1 MSAWTILA
9 PALAVSLLM
18 LIAHTYLGLHVLAR
32 GIIFVD
38 LALAQ
43 IAVLGASLAFLA
55 GHDTHSVQAHAFA
68 FGGALLAAGGFA
80 LLRRIPDK
88 VTREVAIGC
97 AYVVA
102 TALTV
107 VILSRSS
114 QGVEELKS
122 MFNGNILFVRW
133 SEVAVLAAAYALLT
147 VLHTVFFR
155 RFHALSFTP
164 DRGGRGTFLWEF
176 LFFASFALVITL
188 GVDLAGVL
196 LVFAYLIIP
205 AFSASLLTATFRRRL
220 FVGVL
225 LGLAGTVLGLWL
237 SFLTDLPTGP
247 TVVAVLGLLPV
258 IAALTK
264 ALRRPVRGE
273 RITPYP

>member
-1 MSAWTILA
+1 MSEWIILA
-9 PALAVSLLM
+9 PALAMSFLM

-43 IAVLGASLAFLA
+43 IAVLGVSLAFLL
-55 GHDTHSVQAHAFA
+55 GYDTHSAHAHVFA
-68 FGGALLAAGGFA
+68 FGSALIAGGGFA

-88 VTREVAIGC
+88 VTREVTIGC

-107 VILSRSS
+107 VILSRST

-122 MFNGNILFVRW
+122 MLNGNILFVSW
-133 SEVAVLAAAYALLT
+133 SEVAGLAAAYVLLA
-147 VLHTVFFR
+147 VLHAVFFR
-155 RFHALSFTP
+155 RFYALSFTM
-164 DRGGRGTFLWEF
+164 DRGGSGAFLWEF

-205 AFSASLLTATFRRRL
+205 AFSASLLIGAFRHRL
-220 FVGVL
+220 PLGIL
-225 LGLAGTVLGLWL
+225 LGLIGSVVGLWL
-237 SFLTDLPTGP
+237 SFLADLPTGP
-247 TVVAVLGLLPV
+247 TVVTALGLLPV
-258 IAALTK
+258 MAALIK
-264 ALRRPVRGE
+264 PLLRGGNKKGVA
-273 RITPYP
+273 

>member
-1 MSAWTILA
+1 MNAWALLA
-9 PALAVSLLM
+9 PALAVSVLM

-43 IAVLGASLAFLA
+43 IAVLGLSVAFLVGYEA
-55 GHDTHSVQAHAFA
+55 HSFQAHVFA
-68 FGGALLAAGGFA
+68 FGAALCAAGGFA
-80 LLRRIPDK
+80 LLRRIPSK

-114 QGVEELKS
+114 QGMEELKS
-122 MFNGNILFVRW
+122 MLNGNVLFVRW
-133 SEVAVLAAAYALLT
+133 GEVGTLAAVYGAAALL
-147 VLHTVFFR
+147 HAVFFR
-155 RFHALSFTP
+155 HFQALSFN
-164 DRGGRGTFLWEF
+164 DGTTKYHFLWEF

-205 AFSASLLTATFRRRL
+205 AFSASLLSEAFHVRL
-220 FVGVL
+220 LLGFL
-225 LGLAGTVLGLWL
+225 LGLAGSVLGLWL
-237 SFLTDLPTGP
+237 SFTGDLPVGATM
-247 TVVAVLGLLPV
+247 VASLGLLPV
-258 IAALTK
+258 VAALT
-264 ALRRPVRGE
+264 RWGMSRGKKG
-273 RITPYP
+273 IM

>member
-9 PALAVSLLM
+9 PALAVCFLM

-43 IAVLGASLAFLA
+43 IAVLGVSLAFLL
-55 GHDTHSVQAHAFA
+55 GYDTHSAYAHAFA
-68 FGGALLAAGGFA
+68 FGSALIAGGGFA

-107 VILSRSS
+107 VILSRST

-122 MFNGNILFVRW
+122 MLNGNILFVRW
-133 SEVAVLAAAYALLT
+133 SEVGLLAAAYAVLA
-147 VLHTVFFR
+147 VLHAVFFR
-155 RFHALSFTP
+155 RFYALSFTP
-164 DRGGRGTFLWEF
+164 DRGGRAAFLWEF

-205 AFSASLLTATFRRRL
+205 AFSASLLTGAFRHRL
-220 FVGVL
+220 PIGVL
-225 LGLAGTVLGLWL
+225 LGLVASVLGLWL
-237 SFLTDLPTGP
+237 SFLADLPTGP

-258 IAALTK
+258 AAAL
-264 ALRRPVRGE
+264 ARPLLRMVNKQGV
-273 RITPYP
+273 T

>member
-1 MSAWTILA
+1 MSAWDILA
-9 PALAVSLLM
+9 PAFAVSLLM

-43 IAVLGASLAFLA
+43 IAVLGVSLAFLA
-55 GHDTHSVQAHAFA
+55 GYDTHSAHAHAFA
-68 FGGALLAAGGFA
+68 FGSALIAAGGFA

-107 VILSRSS
+107 VILSRST
-114 QGVEELKS
+114 QGIEELKS

-133 SEVAVLAAAYALLT
+133 SEVAVLAAVYALLA

-155 RFHALSFTP
+155 RFHALSFAP
-164 DRGGRGTFLWEF
+164 GSGGRGSFLWEF

-205 AFSASLLTATFRRRL
+205 AFSASLLTGAFRRRL
-220 FVGVL
+220 PIGVL
-225 LGLAGTVLGLWL
+225 LGLAGSVLGLWL
-237 SFLTDLPTGP
+237 SFLADLPTGP
-247 TVVAVLGLLPV
+247 TVVVALGLLPV
-258 IAALTK
+258 VAALAKTW
-264 ALRRPVRGE
+264 RRTIDGKS
-273 RITPYP
+273 TL

>member
-1 MSAWTILA
+1 MSTWTLLA
-9 PALAVSLLM
+9 PALVVCLLM

-43 IAVLGASLAFLA
+43 IAVLGVSLAFLA
-55 GHDTHSVQAHAFA
+55 GYDTHSIHAHAFA
-68 FGGALLAAGGFA
+68 FGAALIAAGGFA

-122 MFNGNILFVRW
+122 MLNGNILFVRW
-133 SEVAVLAAAYALLT
+133 SEVGMLAAAYALLA
-147 VLHTVFFR
+147 VLHAAFFR
-155 RFHALSFTP
+155 RFHALSFAP
-164 DRGGRGTFLWEF
+164 ERGRRGAFWWEF

-205 AFSASLLTATFRRRL
+205 AFSASLLTAAFQKRL
-220 FVGVL
+220 ILGVL
-225 LGLAGTVLGLWL
+225 LGMAASGLGLWL
-237 SFLTDLPTGP
+237 SFVADLPTGP
-247 TVVAVLGLLPV
+247 TLVAILGLLPIITAFISV
-258 IAALTK
+258 ANRKNIA
-264 ALRRPVRGE
+264 
-273 RITPYP
+273 

>member
-9 PALAVSLLM
+9 PALAVCLLM

-43 IAVLGASLAFLA
+43 IAVLGVSLAFLA
-55 GHDTHSVQAHAFA
+55 GYDTHSVHAHAFA
-68 FGGALLAAGGFA
+68 FGSALIAGGGFA
-80 LLRRIPDK
+80 LLRRIPNK

-107 VILSRSS
+107 VILSRST
-114 QGVEELKS
+114 QGVEELKG
-122 MFNGNILFVRW
+122 MLNGNILFVRW
-133 SEVAVLAAAYALLT
+133 SEVAVLATAYALLAL
-147 VLHTVFFR
+147 LHSVFFR
-155 RFHALSFTP
+155 RFYALSFTP
-164 DRGGRGTFLWEF
+164 EPGGRRVFLWEF

-205 AFSASLLTATFRRRL
+205 AFSASLLTSAFRRRL
-220 FVGVL
+220 PIGVL
-225 LGLAGTVLGLWL
+225 LGLAGSVAGLWL
-237 SFLTDLPTGP
+237 SYLADLPTGP
-247 TVVAVLGLLPV
+247 TVVTVLGLLPV
-258 IAALTK
+258 AAAL
-264 ALRRPVRGE
+264 AQPLLRRVGRK
-273 RITPYP
+273 RMA

>member
-1 MSAWTILA
+1 MSAWTLMA

-43 IAVLGASLAFLA
+43 IAVLGVSLAFLA
-55 GHDTHSVQAHAFA
+55 GYDTHSIHAHAFA
-68 FGGALLAAGGFA
+68 FGSALIAAGGFA
-80 LLRRIPDK
+80 GLRRIPDK

-107 VILSRSS
+107 VILSRST

-122 MFNGNILFVRW
+122 MLNGNILFVRW
-133 SEVAVLAAAYALLT
+133 SEVGVLAAAYALLA
-147 VLHTVFFR
+147 VLHAVFFR
-155 RFHALSFTP
+155 RFYALSFTP
-164 DRGGRGTFLWEF
+164 DRGGRGAFLWEF
-176 LFFASFALVITL
+176 LFFASFALTITL

-205 AFSASLLTATFRRRL
+205 AFTASLLTAVFRRRL
-220 FVGVL
+220 TLGVM
-225 LGLAGTVLGLWL
+225 LGLAGSVLGLWL
-237 SFLTDLPTGP
+237 SFLADLPTGP
-247 TVVAVLGLLPV
+247 TMVAILGLLPV
-258 IAALTK
+258 TAALI
-264 ALRRPVRGE
+264 RPLSRKVSKRE
-273 RITPYP
+273 

>member
-1 MSAWTILA
+1 MSAWTLLA
-9 PALAVSLLM
+9 PALAVSVLM

-43 IAVLGASLAFLA
+43 IAVLGVSLAFLA
-55 GHDTHSVQAHAFA
+55 GYDTHSVHAHAFA
-68 FGGALLAAGGFA
+68 FGSALIAGGGFA

-97 AYVVA
+97 TYVVA
-102 TALTV
+102 TALSV
-107 VILSRSS
+107 VILSRSV

-122 MFNGNILFVRW
+122 MLNGNILFVRW
-133 SEVAVLAAAYALLT
+133 SEVGVLAAAYTVLAL
-147 VLHTVFFR
+147 LHTVFFR

-164 DRGGRGTFLWEF
+164 ARGGRALFFWEF

-205 AFSASLLTATFRRRL
+205 AFSASLLTDAFRRRL
-220 FVGVL
+220 PIGVL
-225 LGLAGTVLGLWL
+225 LGLAGSALGLWL
-237 SFLTDLPTGP
+237 SFLVDLPTGP

-258 IAALTK
+258 MAAL
-264 ALRRPVRGE
+264 ARPLRRVVSKKGRA
-273 RITPYP
+273 

>member
-1 MSAWTILA
+1 MSVWTLLA
-9 PALAVSLLM
+9 PALAMSLLM

-43 IAVLGASLAFLA
+43 IAVLGVSFAFLA
-55 GHDTHSVQAHAFA
+55 GHDTHSVDAHAYA
-68 FGGALLAAGGFA
+68 FGAALIAAGGFA

-88 VTREVAIGC
+88 ITREVAIGC

-122 MFNGNILFVRW
+122 MLNGNILFVRW
-133 SEVAVLAAAYALLT
+133 AEVGMLATAYAVLTLLH
-147 VLHTVFFR
+147 VVFFR
-155 RFHALSFTP
+155 RFNALSFAP
-164 DRGGRGTFLWEF
+164 ERGRRGAFWWEF

-205 AFSASLLTATFRRRL
+205 AFSASLLTAVFQHRL
-220 FVGVL
+220 ILGVV
-225 LGLAGTVLGLWL
+225 LGLAGSGAGLWL
-237 SFLTDLPTGP
+237 SFVADLPTGP
-247 TVVAVLGLLPV
+247 TVVAILGFLPV
-258 IAALTK
+258 IAASI
-264 ALRRPVRGE
+264 RPLAHRTAVK
-273 RITPYP
+273 

>member
-1 MSAWTILA
+1 MSAWSLLA

-43 IAVLGASLAFLA
+43 IAVLGVSLAFLA
-55 GHDTHSVQAHAFA
+55 GYDTHSVHAHVFA
-68 FGGALLAAGGFA
+68 FGAALISAGGFA

-114 QGVEELKS
+114 QGVEELKA
-122 MFNGNILFVRW
+122 MLNGNILFTRW
-133 SEVAVLAAAYALLT
+133 SEVGVLAAAYAGLA
-147 VLHTVFFR
+147 VLHAVFFR
-155 RFHALSFTP
+155 RFHALSFAP
-164 DRGGRGTFLWEF
+164 EPGRRGSFGWEF
-176 LFFASFALVITL
+176 LFFASFALIITL

-196 LVFAYLIIP
+196 LVFAYLIVP
-205 AFSASLLTATFRRRL
+205 AFSASLLTATFRNRL
-220 FVGVL
+220 ILGVV
-225 LGLAGTVLGLWL
+225 LGLAGSGAGLWL
-237 SFLTDLPTGP
+237 SFVADLPTGP
-247 TVVAVLGLLPV
+247 TMVATLGLLPV
-258 IAALTK
+258 IAALLRLGFTK
-264 ALRRPVRGE
+264 
-273 RITPYP
+273 

>member
-1 MSAWTILA
+1 MNEWIILV
-9 PALAVSLLM
+9 PALVMSFLM
-18 LIAHTYLGLHVLAR
+18 LIAYTYLGLHVLAR

-43 IAVLGASLAFLA
+43 IAVLGVSLAFLF
-55 GHDTHSVQAHAFA
+55 GYDTHSTHAHAFA
-68 FGGALLAAGGFA
+68 FGSALIAGGGFA

-88 VTREVAIGC
+88 VTREVTIGC

-107 VILSRSS
+107 VILSRST

-122 MFNGNILFVRW
+122 MLNGNILFVSW
-133 SEVAVLAAAYALLT
+133 SEVAGLAAAYILLA
-147 VLHTVFFR
+147 VLHAVFFR
-155 RFHALSFTP
+155 RFYALSFTM
-164 DRGGRGTFLWEF
+164 DRGGRGAFLWEF

-205 AFSASLLTATFRRRL
+205 AFSASLLTGAFRRRL
-220 FVGVL
+220 PLGIL
-225 LGLAGTVLGLWL
+225 LGLVGSIVGLWL
-237 SFLTDLPTGP
+237 SFLADLPTGP
-247 TVVAVLGLLPV
+247 TVVTALGLLPV
-258 IAALTK
+258 VAALIK
-264 ALRRPVRGE
+264 PLLRVVNKKGV
-273 RITPYP
+273 T